1 MVKHKLD
8 NFFKGWIL
16 GNFEPTLH
24 FTTDFE
30 IAIKYYT
37 AGDKE
42 EKHYHK
48 LATEYT
54 AIVYGRVKMNGI
66 EYTKGDIIEIAKN
79 EATNF
84 EVIED
89 TATVVVKLPSA
100 KNDKY
105 LSND

>member
-8 NFFKGWIL
+8 DFFKGWIL
-16 GNFEPTLH
+16 GNFEPALH

-30 IAIKYYT
+30 IAIKYYA

>member
-8 NFFKGWIL
+8 DFFKGWIL
-16 GNFEPTLH
+16 GNFQPTLH

-54 AIVYGRVKMNGI
+54 AIVYGRVKMNGL

>member
-8 NFFKGWIL
+8 DFFKGWIL

-89 TATVVVKLPSA
+89 TATVVIKLPSA

>member
-54 AIVYGRVKMNGI
+54 AIVYGRVKMNDI